1 MIATN
6 RSIKTNGTNRFFFEQ
21 LFENSEK
28 IRSIHL
34 NPKERKLSDIYI
46 YILYKKKRKKLKTHT
61 SLKEKEEEVSNEHLS
76 RQCTIVVDV
85 YPNDDN
91 F

>member
-21 LFENSEK
+21 LFENSDK

-61 SLKEKEEEVSNEHLS
+61 PLKEKEEEEVSNEFISAMHDSCGRL
-76 RQCTIVVDV
+76 
-85 YPNDDN
+85 P
-91 F
+91 